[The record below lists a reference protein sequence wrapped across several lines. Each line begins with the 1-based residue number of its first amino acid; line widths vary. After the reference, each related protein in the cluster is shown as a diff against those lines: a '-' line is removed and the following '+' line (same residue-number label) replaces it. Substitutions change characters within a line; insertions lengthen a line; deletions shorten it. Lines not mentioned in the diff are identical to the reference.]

1 MKKLTILSLAAVL
14 GASAFVGCNEST
26 YTPGEDTASSVVVY
40 SFKLA
45 KDDSVLANLDTVF
58 FSIDLVK
65 GRIFN
70 ADSLPFGTPTD
81 KLVPVINLLDGVSR
95 CELTVNRADGT
106 DTTYNYLTNST
117 DSIDFSRGPV
127 KLMLASPDG
136 LVSKTYS
143 IDVNVHKVKSDSLV
157 WSQAARRT
165 LPTAL
170 STVKAQRTVQ
180 CGSTLY
186 CLTTDGSTFSM
197 AHTDTPDADN
207 WQTATAALPAG
218 ADIKSFAATD
228 DALYILA
235 SGKLYRSTDGGA
247 SWSDTGSTFSHIYGG
262 YGTTVLGSVQTAGS
276 WSVRQYPGN
285 RTFALPGDMPVSG
298 TSVPVAF
305 DFGMASAP
313 QIIMVGGRKADGTL
327 SRDTWAFDG
336 STFAKISNKALPVPV
351 EDVAV
356 VPFFTFRTNNLFITT
371 RHAVMLAIGGS
382 RGAVNNDSVYVSNDY
397 GMTWN
402 TGGQLIQ
409 LPDYVPAMANA
420 QAYVYPTTMHSR
432 SSQVWVEFDDIEY
445 RLPAAASRATEPV
458 TEWECPYI
466 YLFGGNSASGSLY
479 NTVWRAT
486 INRMTFKPLQ

>member
-1 MKKLTILSLAAVL
+1 MKKLTILSLATLL

-26 YTPGEDTASSVVVY
+26 YTPGEETASSVVVY
-40 SFKLA
+40 SFRMT
-45 KDDSVLANLDTVF
+45 KDDNVLANLDTVF
-58 FSIDLVK
+58 FSIDLVN

-70 ADSLPFGTPTD
+70 ADSLPYGTSTK
-81 KLVPVINLLDGVSR
+81 KLIPVIQLLDGVSR
-95 CELTVNRADGT
+95 CELTVNRADGS
-106 DTTYNYLTNST
+106 DSTYNYLTNST
-117 DSIDFSRGPV
+117 DSIDFSNGPV
-127 KLMLASPDG
+127 KLLLVSPDG
-136 LVSKTYS
+136 LVSKSYA
-143 IDVNVHKVKSDSLV
+143 INVNVHKVKSDSLV

-170 STVKAQRTVQ
+170 SVVKEQRTVQ
-180 CGSTLY
+180 CGNTLY
-186 CLTTDGSTFSM
+186 CLTTDGSAFSL
-197 AHTDTPDADN
+197 AHTDTPDADS
-207 WQTATAALPAG
+207 WQTATPALPAG
-218 ADIKSFAATD
+218 ADVKSFAATD

-235 SGKLYRSTDGGA
+235 SGKLYTSTDGG
-247 SWSDTGSTFSHIYGG
+247 STWTDTGSSFTNIYGG
-262 YGTTVLGSVQTAGS
+262 YRSSLLGSVQNGAN
-276 WSVRQYPGN
+276 WSVCQYPGGQS
-285 RTFALPGDMPVSG
+285 FDLPDDMPVSG

-336 STFAKISNKALPVPV
+336 SSFAKISNTALPEPV
-351 EDVAV
+351 EDVTV

-371 RHAVMLAIGGS
+371 RHAVMLAMGGS
-382 RGAVNNDSVYVSNDY
+382 KGAANNDSVYVSNDY
-397 GMTWN
+397 GMTWS

-409 LPDYVPAMANA
+409 LPDYVPAMADA

-432 SSQVWVEFDDIEY
+432 SSAVWVPFDDIEF
-445 RLPAAASRATEPV
+445 RMPATASRATEPV

-466 YLFGGNSASGSLY
+466 YLFGGTSDSGVLY